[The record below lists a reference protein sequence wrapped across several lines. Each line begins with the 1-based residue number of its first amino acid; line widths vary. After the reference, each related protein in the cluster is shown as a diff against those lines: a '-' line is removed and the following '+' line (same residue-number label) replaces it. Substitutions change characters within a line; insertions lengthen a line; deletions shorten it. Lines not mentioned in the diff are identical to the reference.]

1 MFKRLCTALAAALLL
16 ASAPALPLRA
26 GTLPAARVVLG
37 DEVFL
42 RSAWHDLH
50 GRCIGII
57 TNQTGVT
64 SRLENIVDAVKAN
77 PHICLKAIYSPEHG
91 LRGDRPAGTYVSSY
105 TDERTRL
112 PVYSLYGPQKHP
124 TAKMLAGVDV
134 LLFDIQDVGARPYTF
149 VSTMAYAMEAA
160 KEYGKEIWILDRP
173 NPIGGTMVEGPV
185 LDPRFKSFIGL
196 YPIAMRHGMTVGELA
211 QMFNAHFGIHAK
223 LRVIRMRGWHRWML
237 WPDTGLQWV
246 QTSPNIPEWSTTV
259 VYPCTGLL
267 DGFAL
272 NGGVGTTKPFKY
284 TGEIGMDAY
293 RLAAVLNERNIPG
306 VYFRPA
312 YWSPFFGELTGKQIA
327 GVELDVF
334 DPRVFPSVE
343 TAVEILSAVR
353 DMNPKLLGALG
364 TRGQDIDWGTDT
376 LWKDLQ
382 SGMGADAIEQQWQPE
397 LRRFEQI
404 RAKYLLYQ

>member
-1 MFKRLCTALAAALLL
+1 MCKRLLALCALAFAVTSGTAL
-16 ASAPALPLRA
+16 PVRA
-26 GTLPAARVVLG
+26 GTLPQAKIVLG

-42 RSAWHDLH
+42 RSAWRDLH
-50 GRCIGII
+50 GRCVGII

-91 LRGDRPAGTYVSSY
+91 LRGDRPAGAYVSSY
-105 TDERTRL
+105 TDERTGL

-124 TAKMLAGVDV
+124 TAQMLAGVDV

-173 NPIGGTMVEGPV
+173 NPIGGEMVEGPV

-211 QMFNAHFGIHAK
+211 EMFNDRFGIHAK
-223 LRVIRMRGWHRWML
+223 LRVIEMQGWHRWML

-246 QTSPNIPEWSTTV
+246 QSSPMIPEWSTTI

-267 DGFAL
+267 DSFAL
-272 NGGVGTTKPFKY
+272 NGGIGTTKPFKY
-284 TGEIGMDAY
+284 AGETGLDAY
-293 RLAAVLNERNIPG
+293 RLADILNARNIPG

-312 YWSPFFGELTGKQIA
+312 YWSPLFGPLKSKEIG
-327 GVELDVF
+327 GVEIDVF
-334 DPRVFPSVE
+334 NPRVFPAVE
-343 TAVEILSAVR
+343 TAVEILTAVR
-353 DMNPKLLGALG
+353 DMNPSLLGTLG

-376 LWKDLQ
+376 IWKDLKA
-382 SGMGADAIEQQWQPE
+382 GMGTDTIEQQWQPA

-404 RAKYLLYQ
+404 RAKYLLYR